1 MAVPLIALLTI
12 GMALA
17 QAGIASAQASA
28 QRQNYQAQV
37 LQQKANQASLVD
49 QYRRSVTEAT
59 QRQAQEDAKFA
70 QQREEEQR
78 NKLYALGVLE
88 NRAGSSGQ
96 LGQAVDLT
104 LGDMYASLA
113 RQENIGDYNERILR
127 QNTEGTFREMGNSFV
142 SAYNQASPY
151 LQKPSGFGQALEV
164 VGSGLQGALQG
175 YQLGSGVS
183 ELKNKISDFNFNKN
197 NTNVRPPLKTQK
209 PSIWRGFDFNTS
221 FGIGD

>member
-1 MAVPLIALLTI
+1 
-12 GMALA
+12 MALA

-28 QRQNYQAQV
+28 QRQTYKAQA

-113 RQENIGDYNERILR
+113 RQENIGNYNERILR

-175 YQLGSGVS
+175 YTLGSGIS
-183 ELKNKISDFNFNKN
+183 EFKSKKADYDFNKRA
-197 NTNVRPPLKTQK
+197 TNVVGQAKPQRP
-209 PSIWRGFDFNTS
+209 SVWNNFNFNTS

>member
-28 QRQNYQAQV
+28 QRQAYQAQV
-37 LQQKANQASLVD
+37 LQQKANQDSLVD

-113 RQENIGDYNERILR
+113 RQENIGNYNERILR

-151 LQKPSGFGQALEV
+151 IQKPSGFGQALEV
-164 VGSGLQGALQG
+164 LGAGIQGGMQG
-175 YQLGSGVS
+175 YQLGSGIS
-183 ELKNKISDFNFNKN
+183 EMRSKKADYDFNKIATDVAPPPTTK
-197 NTNVRPPLKTQK
+197 RPARFR
-209 PSIWRGFDFNTS
+209 SYIRF
-221 FGIGD
+221 

>member
-1 MAVPLIALLTI
+1 
-12 GMALA
+12 MALA
-17 QAGIASAQASA
+17 SAGISATQASA
-28 QRQNYQAQV
+28 QRQAYQAQV

-175 YQLGSGVS
+175 YQLGSGIS
-183 ELKNKISDFNFNKN
+183 EFKSKKADYDFNKRA
-197 NTNVRPPLKTQK
+197 TNVVGQTKPQRP
-209 PSIWRGFDFNTS
+209 SVWNGMNFNTS